1 MNIRVD
7 IDDVVHTVDIV
18 AGEKNTYTCMVDGKA
33 VPVDVSL
40 LKQGSDGVS
49 VYSILSNGS
58 SYDVILYKNKT
69 ADTVCVNGHNYSVKI
84 RTRVDALKDK
94 EKKLHEDKKVF
105 KIAATIP
112 GKIVAVKVEPGVR
125 VKKGQPLVVIEAMK
139 MENELKSPADG
150 RVTGVH
156 VRVGDKVENN
166 AALLDIDT
174 RME

>member
-1 MNIRVD
+1 MPLNLFEPSFDCLENTRQSD
-7 IDDVVHTVDIV
+7 IEDQIDKGI
-18 AGEKNTYTCMVDGKA
+18 
-33 VPVDVSL
+33 
-40 LKQGSDGVS
+40 
-49 VYSILSNGS
+49 
-58 SYDVILYKNKT
+58 
-69 ADTVCVNGHNYSVKI
+69 GHNYTVKI
-84 RTRVDALKDK
+84 RTRIDALKDK